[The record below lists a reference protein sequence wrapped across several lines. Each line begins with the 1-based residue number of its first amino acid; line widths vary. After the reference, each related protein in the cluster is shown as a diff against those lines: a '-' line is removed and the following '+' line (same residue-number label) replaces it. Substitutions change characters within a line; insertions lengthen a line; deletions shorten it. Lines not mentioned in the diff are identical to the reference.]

1 MADVLF
7 TGFPG
12 FLGSALL
19 PLALARRPQ
28 DSALCLVQEAH
39 LREAEERLAELALEH
54 PELPQR
60 VRLVVGDI
68 TVPGLGLAPDDLAD
82 VREVFHLAA
91 VYDLAVPEDVAHR
104 VNCRGTDHVLE
115 VCRSLPELRRLQYV
129 STCYVSGSHE
139 GHFAEEDLDTDQQFG
154 NHYEST
160 KFTAE
165 AQVRDAMAAG
175 LPATIYRPGIVVGDS
190 LTGET
195 QKFDGP
201 YFVIRFLLR
210 QPTSHVIVPRV
221 ADPDRIR
228 FSLVPRD
235 FVVEA
240 IDALSVL
247 PEAVGQTYA
256 LTDPSPPTVRELVD
270 TFCELLG
277 KKPTYVPVP
286 LPVAEAAMAIPGMER
301 VLGFPAEALPY
312 FAHPT
317 VYGTSRATEHLAAAG
332 LRCPSFRDYAATM
345 VEYVREHPDVSSDA
359 MV

>member
-1 MADVLF
+1 MAVVLF

-19 PLALARRPQ
+19 PLTLARRPD

-39 LREAEERLAELALEH
+39 LAEAEERLAELEADH
-54 PELPQR
+54 PTLADR
-60 VRLVVGDI
+60 VRLIVGDI
-68 TVPGLGLAPDDLAD
+68 TIPGLGLAADDLAD

-91 VYDLAVPEDVAHR
+91 VYDLAVPAEVAHR
-104 VNCRGTDHVLE
+104 VNCMGTDHVID
-115 VCRSLPELRRLQYV
+115 VCRDLPDFRRLQYV
-129 STCYVSGSHE
+129 STCYVSGSHD
-139 GHFAEEDLDTDQQFG
+139 GHFAEEDLDTDQTFG

-165 AQVRDAMAAG
+165 GQVREAMAAG

-190 LTGET
+190 RTGET
-195 QKFDGP
+195 QKYDGP
-201 YFVIRFLLR
+201 YFVIQFLLR

-240 IDALSVL
+240 IDTLSVL

-256 LTDPSPPTVRELVD
+256 LTDPTPPTVRELVD
-270 TFCELLG
+270 TFCELLD
-277 KKPTYVPVP
+277 KTPTYVPVP
-286 LPVAEAAMAIPGMER
+286 LPLAQAAMAVPGMER
-301 VLGFPAEALPY
+301 LLGFPAEALPY

-317 VYGTSRATEHLAAAG
+317 VYGTSKATEHLAAAG
-332 LRCPSFRDYAATM
+332 LRCPSFRDYAPTM
-345 VEYVREHPDVSSDA
+345 VEFVREHPDISSDA